1 MPNITKEEV
10 LRIADLARMTLTEA
24 EVDMHLK
31 YLQSITAYA
40 DKLNEL
46 DTEGVEATIHGV
58 DFKNIM
64 RKDEPVNW
72 TTREEILNN
81 APDHKEGHFRV
92 PTILE

>member
-10 LRIADLARMTLTEA
+10 LRIADLARMTVTDAEA
-24 EVDMHLK
+24 DLHLN
-31 YLQSITAYA
+31 YLQSITSYA

-46 DTEGVEATIHGV
+46 DTDGVELTIHGV

-64 RKDEPVNW
+64 RKDEPIKW
-72 TTREEILNN
+72 TTREQILNN
-81 APDHKEGHFRV
+81 APDHEEGNFRV